1 MMQVQD
7 RMTRDPVTIGQDA
20 TVKAAADLMR
30 ARKIRHLPVVEGEGS
45 LVGIVT
51 DRDVRQ
57 ILFIPR
63 MRAAGLDLG
72 TFAEQ
77 LTAEEIMSSPVVMT
91 TPDADLADAAKIMH
105 ERKIG
110 ALPVVKRGRV
120 VGILSE
126 IDVLKAF
133 CEMAGR
139 TLGATPE
146 DW

>member
-1 MMQVQD
+1 MDVQD
-7 RMTRDPVTIGQDA
+7 RMTRNPVTVGCE
-20 TVKAAADLMR
+20 VKVGAAAELMR
-30 ARKIRHLPVVEGEGS
+30 VHKIRHLPVVDAGGK

-57 ILFIPR
+57 ILFAPA
-63 MRAAGLDLG
+63 MRNRTIDLG
-72 TFAEQ
+72 TLAEQ
-77 LTAEEIMSSPVVMT
+77 ITVEEIMSSPAITT
-91 TPDADLADAAKIMH
+91 TPYADLAEAAKIMH

-110 ALPVVKRGRV
+110 ALPVVERGKV

-133 CEMAGR
+133 YEMAGR
-139 TLGATPE
+139 RLEARPE